1 MAWLKI
7 KREERDS
14 KKNRARHAKVTSS
27 RLSQVFASTNGVED
41 ADPEEVEARIRNMFY
56 GSSRKSS
63 SDPSADAQTE
73 GVVL

>member
-14 KKNRARHAKVTSS
+14 KKNRARHAEVTSS
-27 RLSQVFASTNGVED
+27 RLSQVFAASNGVED

-56 GSSRKSS
+56 GTSKK
-63 SDPSADAQTE
+63 
-73 GVVL
+73 

>member
-56 GSSRKSS
+56 GSSRK
-63 SDPSADAQTE
+63 
-73 GVVL
+73 